1 MAGNMNIIGE
11 DRFACVDSLAW
22 QQAYHLAR
30 RYGWK
35 PTGTKAAEWLAYAA
49 DDDADDWDSR
59 YFYSGGQVVT
69 AADAKAL
76 AEAIAKAMPDIPR
89 EASFG
94 FSHLLCRHERLPP
107 SERLT
112 EDFLEYFASD
122 PEARRSLREIEAL
135 ASEGEFRIE

>member
-1 MAGNMNIIGE
+1 MDYPDFTMIGE
-11 DRFACVDSLAW
+11 AHFAIVDFVAW
-22 QQAYHLAR
+22 EQTYHLAK

-35 PTGTKAAEWLAYAA
+35 PAGTETAEGYRVGAYFAP
-49 DDDADDWDSR
+49 
-59 YFYSGGQVVT
+59 GGQVVT

-76 AEAIAKAMPDIPR
+76 AEAIAKAMPDIPS

-94 FSHLLCRHERLPP
+94 FSHVPRRHERLSPC
-107 SERLT
+107 ERLT

-135 ASEGEFRIE
+135 ACEGEFRIE